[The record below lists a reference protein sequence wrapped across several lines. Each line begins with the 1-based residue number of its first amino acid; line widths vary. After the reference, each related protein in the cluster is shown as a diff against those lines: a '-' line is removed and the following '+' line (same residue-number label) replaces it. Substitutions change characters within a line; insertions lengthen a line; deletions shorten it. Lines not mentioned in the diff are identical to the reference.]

1 MPDKY
6 LLYEVEHDSLRNHV
20 DHGSLNDVVVR
31 LDKQLCK
38 MVSNELTDQIVVI
51 CSRTDNLNLNVLAL

>member
-20 DHGSLNDVVVR
+20 DHSSLNDVVVR
-31 LDKQLCK
+31 LDK
-38 MVSNELTDQIVVI
+38 
-51 CSRTDNLNLNVLAL
+51 